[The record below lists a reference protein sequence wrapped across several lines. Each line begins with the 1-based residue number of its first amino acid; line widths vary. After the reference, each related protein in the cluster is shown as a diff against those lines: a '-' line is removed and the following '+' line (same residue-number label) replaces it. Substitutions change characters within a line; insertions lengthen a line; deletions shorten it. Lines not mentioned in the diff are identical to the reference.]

1 MAGSDDSCAA
11 VGTFTPGASLSLS
24 RRASLSLS
32 HSVDCTVDGPH
43 GTCSLVL
50 SLSLLTAAGRRVG
63 GPWPGGAIQSASV
76 SSLILLRLMIG
87 R

>member
-1 MAGSDDSCAA
+1 M
-11 VGTFTPGASLSLS
+11 TPAPPWEHSPRGLLSLS
-24 RRASLSLS
+24 C
-32 HSVDCTVDGPH
+32 SVDCTVDGPH

-63 GPWPGGAIQSASV
+63 GPWPGGAIQSASA

>member
-1 MAGSDDSCAA
+1 MAQTWRALM
-11 VGTFTPGASLSLS
+11 TPAPPWEHSPRGLLSLS
-24 RRASLSLS
+24 C
-32 HSVDCTVDGPH
+32 SVDCTVDGPH

-63 GPWPGGAIQSASV
+63 GPWPGGAIQSASA